1 MCDFLADAG
10 YLVIMPDFYRGDM
23 CEPTEARI
31 GTFIKGQLISEEFLS
46 SSNTLKTNELIYKIP
61 LPVKEVESKKI
72 ININ

>member
-31 GTFIKGQLISEEFLS
+31 GTFIKGQLISEDFIVIF
-46 SSNTLKTNELIYKIP
+46 KY
-61 LPVKEVESKKI
+61 SKKNMLNKSL
-72 ININ
+72 INIIT